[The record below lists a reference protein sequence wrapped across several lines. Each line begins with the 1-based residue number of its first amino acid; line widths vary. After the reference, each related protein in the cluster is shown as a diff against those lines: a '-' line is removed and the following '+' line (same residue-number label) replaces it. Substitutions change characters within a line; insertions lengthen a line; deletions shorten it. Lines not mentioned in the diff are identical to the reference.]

1 MFVGQKGTPHPKKNT
16 IMCTFAPQKYY
27 FFLFAPFPFPFFFGK
42 SFIMSAEQKVKF
54 LTQFEQEGKLQSARS
69 VDGIVYSLW
78 SLLPSFCNYPVDTA
92 ESFKGLEGA
101 LCTALQEEH
110 EFRGIICSSL
120 QTLIQQNKRI
130 LEGKG
135 NTLDTEISV
144 AEQQAVDLYTVNIAQ
159 SNLNALKSSALL
171 RVLAGV
177 YFKCSKDTAGILQ
190 VIRTF
195 LTIFIFIL
203 LLH

>member
-1 MFVGQKGTPHPKKNT
+1 
-16 IMCTFAPQKYY
+16 
-27 FFLFAPFPFPFFFGK
+27 
-42 SFIMSAEQKVKF
+42 MSAEQTVDIF
-54 LTQFEQEGKLQSARS
+54 TQLEKEGKLQSARS

-92 ESFKGLEGA
+92 ASFKSLEGA

-110 EFRGIICSSL
+110 ELRGIICTSL
-120 QTLIQQNKRI
+120 QNLIQQNKRI

-135 NTLDTEISV
+135 NTIDSEMSV
-144 AEQQAVDLYTVNIAQ
+144 AEQQAAALYTENIAT
-159 SNLNALKSSALL
+159 SNLNTLKSSDLL

-190 VIRTF
+190 VISSITF
-195 LTIFIFIL
+195 LSIFIVIFCSYKCNDP
-203 LLH
+203 LHVKW